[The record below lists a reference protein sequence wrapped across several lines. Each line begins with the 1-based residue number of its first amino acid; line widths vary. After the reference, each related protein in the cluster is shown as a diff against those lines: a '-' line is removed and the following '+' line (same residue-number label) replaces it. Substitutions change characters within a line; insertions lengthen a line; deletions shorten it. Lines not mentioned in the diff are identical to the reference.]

1 MNQIIKKILNKGIYL
16 IFISV
21 AISSSFLSQNDSIY
35 VRKNIAKLDKYCL
48 KIQKTRNVNFL
59 QKYYLHKF
67 NKINNIDKYNTVDLL
82 YFQEINNKVENAK
95 QLSYNGHFEQSNEI
109 CFTIIKEN
117 SKYKFYNNL
126 SELTYDLISK
136 NYAYLNDTNNCKIY
150 ATKHCKSN
158 IADLDFFFNPVII
171 SILGSENINE
181 LSRIQDSVFLK
192 KNFEKSISFESV
204 FLIRYLIKKDQFL
217 RLTKEHNELKIN
229 ECTKELESMLDIII
243 SKHFFPNEV
252 LIDDETIIYFN
263 ILYAHTSST
272 FQLKHLKKYAD
283 FLETKEHHKDGV
295 KLIIDKILVHKY
307 NEQLYG
313 TQSYGKDGKCVPFPL
328 TKRTESEI
336 RKELG
341 LE

>member
-1 MNQIIKKILNKGIYL
+1 MIKILFV
-16 IFISV
+16 FI
-21 AISSSFLSQNDSIY
+21 AITNISFSQNDSIY
-35 VRKNIAKLDKYCL
+35 IRKNIAKLDKYSL
-48 KIQKTRNVNFL
+48 KLQKTRNVNFL

-67 NKINNIDKYNTVDLL
+67 NKINNIDKYNTVGLL
-82 YFQEINNKVENAK
+82 YFQEVNNKVENAK
-95 QLSYNGHFEQSNEI
+95 QLSYNGHFKQSNEV

-117 SKYKFYNNL
+117 SKYKFYNYLN
-126 SELTYDLISK
+126 ELTYDLISK
-136 NYAYLNDTNNCKIY
+136 NYAYLNDTNNCKMY
-150 ATKHCKSN
+150 ATKHCISN
-158 IADLDFFFNPVII
+158 LASLDFFFNPVII

-229 ECTKELESMLDIII
+229 ECTKELESMLEIII

>member
-48 KIQKTRNVNFL
+48 KLQKTRNVNFL

-67 NKINNIDKYNTVDLL
+67 NKINNIDKYNTVGLL
-82 YFQEINNKVENAK
+82 YFQEVNNKVENAK
-95 QLSYNGHFEQSNEI
+95 QLSYNGHFKQSNEI

-117 SKYKFYNNL
+117 SKYKFYNYL

-158 IADLDFFFNPVII
+158 SASLDFFFNPVII

-229 ECTKELESMLDIII
+229 ECTKELESMLEIII